1 MSIGRAAE
9 LLRQARRAVAFTG
22 AGFSTPSGIPDF
34 RSDEDGLWNRF
45 DPMEVA
51 SLSAFRTHPERFFAW
66 IHPLAETILNAQPN
80 QAHFAFAALE
90 QGGHL
95 RTVITQNIDGLH
107 QRAGSSDVVEVH
119 GSLQGLTCVNCFQQ
133 QPAADF
139 VRRFVADQQIPRCP
153 ECGGILKPNA
163 ILFQEQLPRLAWE
176 AARAAAGQADLM
188 IVVGSSLEVM
198 PVAGL
203 PMRALE
209 AGAHL
214 IVINHSPTYIDSRA
228 DVVLDMDVAE
238 VLPRIM
244 ELVQDS

>member
-1 MSIGRAAE
+1 MSIARAAE

-66 IHPLAETILNAQPN
+66 IHPLAQTILGAQPN
-80 QAHFAFAALE
+80 PAHYAFASLE
-90 QGGHL
+90 QAGHL

-107 QRAGSSDVVEVH
+107 QRAGSNDVVEVH
-119 GSLQGLTCVNCFQQ
+119 GSLHGLTCVDCFQQ
-133 QPAADF
+133 QPATA
-139 VRRFVADQQIPRCP
+139 FVAAFVANQQIPRCP
-153 ECGGILKPNA
+153 DCGGILKPNA
-163 ILFQEQLPRLAWE
+163 ILFQEQLPHAAWQ
-176 AARAAAGQADLM
+176 AAQSAAAGADVM
-188 IVVGSSLEVM
+188 IVAGSSLEVM

-228 DVVLDMDVAE
+228 DVLLEMDVAE
-238 VLPRIM
+238 ALPQIM
-244 ELVQDS
+244 DLVQAS